1 MDDAFERALRALRSA
16 EIADDELS
24 RPFALALPM
33 GGVSISTFGELCP
46 SETVSATDEVAT
58 RIDEIQL
65 DLSEGPCWTA
75 LATDA
80 PVLETDLVQ
89 RPNAAWP
96 AFNDAVRSEPVGAV
110 FAFPVAFGPFPLG
123 AVDVYVP
130 EPATI
135 EDDTVRQAMTLAS
148 AVSRRVLRRALRS
161 IADEDDALLD
171 RSPSSRRVVH
181 QATGVVLAQLD
192 ISPEDAYLLLQ
203 GHAFARRTTM
213 RRVAEE
219 ILDGTVRFEKRGD
232 LIEEVQ

>member
-16 EIADDELS
+16 EISDDQLS

-33 GGVSISTFGELCP
+33 GGVSISTFGDLCP

-58 RIDEIQL
+58 RVDEIQF
-65 DLSEGPCWTA
+65 DLSEGPCWAA

-96 AFNDAVRSEPVGAV
+96 AFNEAVRSEPVGAV

-130 EPATI
+130 QPATI

>member
-16 EIADDELS
+16 EISDDELS

-33 GGVSISTFGELCP
+33 GGVSISTFGDLCP

-58 RIDEIQL
+58 RVDEIQF
-65 DLSEGPCWTA
+65 DLSEGPCWAA

-110 FAFPVAFGPFPLG
+110 FAFPVTFGPFPLG
-123 AVDVYVP
+123 AIDVYVP

>member
-24 RPFALALPM
+24 RPLALALPM
-33 GGVSISTFGELCP
+33 GGVSISTFGDLCP

-58 RIDEIQL
+58 RVDEIQF
-65 DLSEGPCWTA
+65 DLSEGPCWAA

-80 PVLETDLVQ
+80 PVLETDVVR
-89 RPNAAWP
+89 RPNSAWP
-96 AFNDAVRSEPVGAV
+96 AFNEAVRSEPVGAV

-123 AVDVYVP
+123 AIDVYVP

-213 RRVAEE
+213 GRVAEE

>member
-16 EIADDELS
+16 EIPDDELS

-123 AVDVYVP
+123 AIDVYVP

>member
-16 EIADDELS
+16 DVADDQLS

-65 DLSEGPCWTA
+65 DLSEGPCWAA
-75 LATDA
+75 LSTDA
-80 PVLETDLVQ
+80 PVLETDLVE

-96 AFNDAVRSEPVGAV
+96 AFNEAVRSEPVGAV

-123 AVDVYVP
+123 AIDVYVP
-130 EPATI
+130 QPATI

-161 IADEDDALLD
+161 IADQDDALLD

>member
-1 MDDAFERALRALRSA
+1 MDDAFERALRSA
-16 EIADDELS
+16 EIPDDELS
-24 RPFALALPM
+24 RPFALALQM

-123 AVDVYVP
+123 AIDVYVP

-161 IADEDDALLD
+161 IADEDEALLD